1 MLSLFYQTKNSFLK
15 EKKKVFL
22 GGFIMTFKKNIK
34 SFLPLKIFS
43 KVLRNGK
50 AQSIFEYLILTA
62 VVAAVVMFF
71 AKAGYFTQIKTSC
84 ENAFKRSVEE
94 IVK

>member
-1 MLSLFYQTKNSFLK
+1 
-15 EKKKVFL
+15 
-22 GGFIMTFKKNIK
+22 MTFKKNIK
-34 SFLPLKIFS
+34 SFLPLKTFS
-43 KVLRNGK
+43 EVLRKNK

-71 AKAGYFTQIKTSC
+71 AKAGYFTKIKKSC
-84 ENAFKRSVEE
+84 EDGFKRSVEE